1 MTVPDFDDRRLHELL
16 AEQSLFELSA
26 EERDEL
32 RKLLASSS
40 IDPES
45 FDYVAA
51 MAALAYL
58 PDDVERMPA
67 DLKSRI
73 VEAAGEFL
81 PELPDRPASAGV
93 PAADRRPLRISDDTP
108 APRKFLRDFVP
119 WCVAAASVAALLL
132 VTWQFSWRQPPFVP
146 SAAESRALL
155 LKQATDV
162 VQVPWTATKDPN
174 ATGASGDVV
183 WSDARQQGF
192 LRFKGLAKNDPQKN
206 QYQLWIF
213 DGRQDARYPIDG
225 GVFDVDPG
233 SGDVT
238 IPIRAALHV
247 SDPQMFAV
255 TLEKS
260 GGVVVSDRKRL
271 ALLAKVPP
279 PKA

>member
-32 RKLLASSS
+32 RRLLASSS

-51 MAALAYL
+51 MAALAHL
-58 PDDVERMPA
+58 PEDAEPIPA

-73 VEAAGEFL
+73 AKSAHAIVPAVDRNPLRAG
-81 PELPDRPASAGV
+81 RATPASRG
-93 PAADRRPLRISDDTP
+93 
-108 APRKFLRDFVP
+108 FLREYAP
-119 WCVAAASVAALLL
+119 WCVAASAVAALMF
-132 VTWQFSWRQPPFVP
+132 VTWQFSGRQPPVAP
-146 SAAESRALL
+146 SASESRALL
-155 LKQATDV
+155 LKQATDL
-162 VQVPWTATKDPN
+162 VQVPWTATKDV
-174 ATGASGDVV
+174 TGASGDVI
-183 WSDARQQGF
+183 WSAARQQGF

-213 DGRQDARYPIDG
+213 DGHQDERYPIDG
-225 GVFDVDPG
+225 GVFDVDPE

-247 SDPQMFAV
+247 TDPQMFAV
-255 TLEKS
+255 TLEKP
-260 GGVVVSDRKRL
+260 GGVVVSDRKRI

-279 PKA
+279 RKA